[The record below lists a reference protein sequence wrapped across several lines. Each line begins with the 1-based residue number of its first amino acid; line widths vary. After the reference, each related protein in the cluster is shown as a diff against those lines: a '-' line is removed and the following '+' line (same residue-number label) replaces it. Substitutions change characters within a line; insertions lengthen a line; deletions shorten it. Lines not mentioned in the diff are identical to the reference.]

1 MPRIHFL
8 NVLEGDCNIIQHD
21 NGHIT
26 VMDVSNASN
35 DDWTL
40 QEKMVRN
47 SIERQEMKNRDY
59 VPVGKTNFHQKRTPD
74 NPIEYLKKYGIKD
87 IFRFI
92 ISHPDMDHLDG
103 IRDLY
108 QDFTVINTWDTNN
121 DKELN
126 GGTGGKYNSEDW
138 DFYKNLRD
146 GNYTSTKRLTLYS
159 GNSGDHYS
167 NDHLH
172 ILSPTPELVNLANA
186 ISDYNELSYAILYT
200 PPKDGGGTWKILFAG
215 DGCDDTWKHI
225 ITTHRDLVSDVDV
238 LLAPHHGRGSDR
250 DFSFLD
256 VVNPRITLM
265 GNASSTHLAYDKYPE
280 TRITNNQAGY
290 VILDIFPNAINIFV
304 KNKEFANTFRANPKR
319 NWNETTYEP
328 TVDAYFLGALFP

>member
-35 DDWTL
+35 DEWTL
-40 QEKMVRN
+40 QEQQVRA
-47 SIERQEMKNRDY
+47 SQERQEMQNNDY
-59 VPVGKTNFHQKRTPD
+59 VPIGKTNFHQKRTPD
-74 NPIEYLKKYGIKD
+74 NPIDYLKKYGVKD

-121 DKELN
+121 DKEHT

-146 GNYTSTKRLTLYS
+146 GKYTATKRLTLYS
-159 GNSGDHYS
+159 GSSGDHYS

-172 ILSPTPELVNLANA
+172 ILSPTPELVATANA
-186 ISDYNELSYAILYT
+186 IQDYNELSYAILYT
-200 PPKDGGGTWKILFAG
+200 PPKAGGGTWKILFAG

-225 ITTHRDLVSDVDV
+225 IATHGTLVSDIDV
-238 LLAPHHGRGSDR
+238 LLAPHHGRGSNR
-250 DFSFLD
+250 DFSFLN
-256 VVNPRITLM
+256 VLNPKLTLM
-265 GNASSTHLAYDKYPE
+265 GNASSTHLAYSSYPE
-280 TRITNNQAGY
+280 VRITNNQAGY
-290 VILDIFPNAINIFV
+290 VILDIIPEKIDVYV
-304 KNKEFANTFRANPKR
+304 KNKEFADVFRNNPKR
-319 NWNETTYEP
+319 NLGNSQYFP
-328 TVDAYFLGALFP
+328 HVDAHFLGSLY

>member
-21 NGHIT
+21 NQHVT
-26 VMDVSNASN
+26 VMDVSNAYN
-35 DDWTL
+35 DQWTE
-40 QEKMVRN
+40 QEKQVRA
-47 SIERQEMKNRDY
+47 SQERQEMKNNDY
-59 VPVGKTNFHQKRTPD
+59 VPVGKTNFHQKRNPD
-74 NPIEYLKKYGIKD
+74 NPIDYLKKIGVKD

-108 QDFTVINTWDTNN
+108 QDFTVTNTWDTNN
-121 DKELN
+121 NKELD
-126 GGTGGKYNSEDW
+126 GGNGGKYNSEDW

-146 GNYTSTKRLTLYS
+146 GNYTNTKRLTLYS
-159 GNSGDHYS
+159 GNTGDHYS

-172 ILSPTPELVNLANA
+172 ILSPTPELVNFANA

-200 PPKDGGGTWKILFAG
+200 PPKAGGGTWKILFAG

-225 ITTHRDLVSDVDV
+225 INKHRDLVSDVDV
-238 LLAPHHGRGSDR
+238 LLAPHHGRGSNR

-256 VVNPRITLM
+256 VLKPRLTLM
-265 GNASSTHLAYDKYPE
+265 GNASSTHLAYNNYPE
-280 TRITNNQAGY
+280 IRITNNQAGY
-290 VILDIFPNAINIFV
+290 IVLDISLERLGIYV
-304 KNKEFANTFRANPKR
+304 KNEEFANVFRSNPKR
-319 NWNETTYEP
+319 SWSGTTYSQKN
-328 TVDAYFLGALFP
+328 DAYFLYALL